1 MNTPNQPGAS
11 VPGADPRPHTVLVCE
26 DEPLA
31 RLHLRGLIE
40 ATPGLLW
47 VGDVAD
53 GASAVALIDRLRP
66 ALIFLDIQMPELP
79 GLDVLERITHRPA
92 VIFTTAFDS
101 YAVQAFELGAV
112 DYLLKPFGPERFA
125 TAVARAERALGN
137 AESEPVAE
145 RVRAVQ
151 GTLSRVFV
159 RDRGR
164 IVPVAVHEIE
174 RLDAEDDYV
183 AIVTRGRRYLLT
195 ITLAAL
201 LERLD
206 ARRFV
211 RIHRSHAVNLDYVA
225 ALAPFD
231 AGRLSVEMRDG
242 TRLTASRSG
251 TQALRALTL

>member
-1 MNTPNQPGAS
+1 MRAPTDA
-11 VPGADPRPHTVLVCE
+11 RPAMSGTHAPPHSVLVCE

-47 VGDVAD
+47 VGDAAD
-53 GASAVALIDRLRP
+53 GASAVTLIDRLRP
-66 ALIFLDIQMPELP
+66 DLVFLDIQMPELP
-79 GLDVLERITHRPA
+79 GIAVLERITHRPA

-125 TAVARAERALGN
+125 TAVSRAERALA
-137 AESEPVAE
+137 AEEQSPVVD
-145 RVRAVQ
+145 RIRAVQ

-159 RDRGR
+159 RERGR
-164 IVPVAVHEIE
+164 IVPVAVTDIE
-174 RLDAEDDYV
+174 RLEAEDDYV
-183 AIVTRGRRYLLT
+183 AIVTRGRRHLLT
-195 ITLAAL
+195 ITLASL

-206 ARRFV
+206 GRRFV
-211 RIHRSHAVNLDYVA
+211 RIHRSHVVNLDYVA

-242 TRLTASRSG
+242 TRITASRSG
-251 TQALRALTL
+251 TQALRSLTF

>member
-1 MNTPNQPGAS
+1 MNTPTDLQPGVLDA
-11 VPGADPRPHTVLVCE
+11 RPSPLSVLVCE

-31 RLHLRGLIE
+31 RLHLRALIE

-53 GASAVALIDRLRP
+53 GANAVTLIDRLRP
-66 ALIFLDIQMPELP
+66 ALVFLDIQMPELP
-79 GLDVLERITHRPA
+79 GTAVLERIVHRPA

-125 TAVARAERALGN
+125 TAVGRAERALAAG
-137 AESEPVAE
+137 ESDSVQD

-159 RDRGR
+159 RERGR
-164 IVPVAVHEIE
+164 IVPVAVGEIE
-174 RLDAEDDYV
+174 RLEAEDDYV
-183 AIVTRGRRYLLT
+183 AIVTRGRRHLLT

-206 ARRFV
+206 GRRFV
-211 RIHRSHAVNLDYVA
+211 RVHRSHAVNLDYVA
-225 ALAPFD
+225 SLTPFD
-231 AGRLSVEMRDG
+231 SGRLSVEMRDG
-242 TRLTASRSG
+242 TRVTASRSG
-251 TQALRALTL
+251 TQLLRALTF